1 MQLEVVDHKK
11 FHIKKASPPRMDQNS
26 SLNLSD
32 VRLLQDGWGGLS
44 GFPLNNRFKRSD
56 AKGCYGYIWI
66 QFALIFLCLHASPLT
81 CCIMVGN
88 GIQVCSQQLSCCL
101 CNVLLLPPST
111 WGPLT
116 YVLICLKKVFKKYLP
131 IDIDWLRY
139 IYTLSTDFNIYQ
151 ATFFGTRMNCRRH
164 RFSLV

>member
-1 MQLEVVDHKK
+1 
-11 FHIKKASPPRMDQNS
+11 MDQIP
-26 SLNLSD
+26 SLFV
-32 VRLLQDGWGGLS
+32 VRLLQGEWGSLS
-44 GFPLNNRFKRSD
+44 GLPLNNQFKPS
-56 AKGCYGYIWI
+56 ATKGCYGYIWI
-66 QFALIFLCLHASPLT
+66 QFAFIFLCLRASPLT

-131 IDIDWLRY
+131 IHIDCDTSILCLQ
-139 IYTLSTDFNIYQ
+139 ISTYTRRPYSGPGCTAEDADFLVSLKQ
-151 ATFFGTRMNCRRH
+151 ATKI
-164 RFSLV
+164 